1 MGSGASIATDP
12 TTICLTARGD
22 DRNARRESG
31 DAMRDLVDEVT
42 EENRV
47 ATEYVA
53 QRDVTTIYN
62 ACKGLGTDE
71 AALSSIMIGRTKA
84 HLATVD
90 ALYRE
95 HVGGGKTLASL
106 IQSEVSGNL
115 CKLLLYRSQS
125 KVEFMAS
132 MVDVACEGFGTD
144 EELLVDTLVPASN
157 AELLALREHYEAT
170 RDASLVDLMRS
181 ELSGAC

>member
-1 MGSGASIATDP
+1 MNASI
-12 TTICLTARGD
+12 
-22 DRNARRESG
+22 S
-31 DAMRDLVDEVT
+31 
-42 EENRV
+42 
-47 ATEYVA
+47 
-53 QRDVTTIYN
+53 
-62 ACKGLGTDE
+62 
-71 AALSSIMIGRTKA
+71 AAPER
-84 HLATVD
+84 
-90 ALYRE
+90 
-95 HVGGGKTLASL
+95 L

>member
-62 ACKGLGTDE
+62 ACKGLGTDAETAVATEPYYEDPNDKKEPRYYQRIAIQRVVE
-71 AALSSIMIGRTKA
+71 A
-84 HLATVD
+84 
-90 ALYRE
+90 
-95 HVGGGKTLASL
+95 
-106 IQSEVSGNL
+106 
-115 CKLLLYRSQS
+115 
-125 KVEFMAS
+125 
-132 MVDVACEGFGTD
+132 VARGD
-144 EELLVDTLVPASN
+144 RRALLVM
-157 AELLALREHYEAT
+157 AT
-170 RDASLVDLMRS
+170 
-181 ELSGAC
+181 G